1 MDRINNVMEVVRQ
14 SHHIPAFLSL
24 FVGLIVIKKRP
35 SVFFNDDDAVGDNV
49 PSTLMDGLNA

>member
-1 MDRINNVMEVVRQ
+1 MDRLNNVMEAVRH

-35 SVFFNDDDAVGDNV
+35 SIFFNDDDVSGDNI
-49 PSTLMDGLNA
+49 PSTLMDGLNG